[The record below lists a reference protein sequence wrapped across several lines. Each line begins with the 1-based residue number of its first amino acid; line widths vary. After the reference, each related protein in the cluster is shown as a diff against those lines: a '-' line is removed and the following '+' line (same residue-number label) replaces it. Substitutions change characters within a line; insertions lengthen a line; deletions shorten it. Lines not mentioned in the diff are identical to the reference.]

1 MEVNGLTNESDNVLP
16 LDDRFW
22 EHVSHLDFKIGIQ
35 LEEDRYLNIL
45 NALESIYTLIKEGEI
60 EDAKFFITGLA
71 ATMLAAKYGK
81 SQDVLNEMIVKILN
95 ENMDEELREIL
106 DEKKE

>member
-1 MEVNGLTNESDNVLP
+1 MGVNGLTNESENALP

-22 EHVSHLDFKIGIQ
+22 EHVSHLDFKVGIQ
-35 LEEDRYLNIL
+35 LDGGKHLNIMH
-45 NALESIYTLIKEGEI
+45 ALGSIYELIRDNEI

-81 SQDVLNEMIVKILN
+81 SQDVLNEMIVKVLN
-95 ENMDEELREIL
+95 ENMDEELMEIL
-106 DEKKE
+106 NEKP

>member
-1 MEVNGLTNESDNVLP
+1 VNGLTNESDNALP

-22 EHVSHLDFKIGIQ
+22 DHVSHLDFKIGIQ
-35 LEEDRYLNIL
+35 LEEGRYLNIMH
-45 NALESIYTLIKEGEI
+45 ALGSIYELIKDDEI

>member
-1 MEVNGLTNESDNVLP
+1 M
-16 LDDRFW
+16 
-22 EHVSHLDFKIGIQ
+22 H
-35 LEEDRYLNIL
+35 
-45 NALESIYTLIKEGEI
+45 ALGSIYELIKDDEI

-95 ENMDEELREIL
+95 ENMDEELKEL
-106 DEKKE
+106 LNEKEK

>member
-1 MEVNGLTNESDNVLP
+1 M
-16 LDDRFW
+16 
-22 EHVSHLDFKIGIQ
+22 H
-35 LEEDRYLNIL
+35 
-45 NALESIYTLIKEGEI
+45 ALGSIYELIKDDEI

-95 ENMDEELREIL
+95 ENMDEEL
-106 DEKKE
+106 KELLSEEQ

>member
-1 MEVNGLTNESDNVLP
+1 MTNESENVLP

-22 EHVSHLDFKIGIQ
+22 EHVSHLDFKVGIQ
-35 LEEDRYLNIL
+35 LDGGKYLNIMD
-45 NALESIYTLIKEGEI
+45 ALGSIYELIRDNEI

-81 SQDVLNEMIVKILN
+81 SQDVMNEMIVKVLN
-95 ENMDEELREIL
+95 ENMDKELKELL
-106 DEKKE
+106 DETP

>member
-1 MEVNGLTNESDNVLP
+1 MEVNGLTNESENVLP

-22 EHVSHLDFKIGIQ
+22 EHVSHLDFKVGIQ
-35 LEEDRYLNIL
+35 LDGGKYLNIMD
-45 NALESIYTLIKEGEI
+45 ALGSIYELIRDNEI

-81 SQDVLNEMIVKILN
+81 SQDVMNEMIVKVLN
-95 ENMDEELREIL
+95 ENMDKELKELL
-106 DEKKE
+106 DETP